1 MLFRFSPFLI
11 ARKCSVSHDSEH
23 FYVVWRRFRC
33 VYAPCGGV
41 FRCIYTRGAVILCI
55 FINIGAFL
63 ENISPKERK
72 TLDFAVYVCYAGIVK
87 ENGGAVANKNT

>member
-1 MLFRFSPFLI
+1 MLFRFSPLLI
-11 ARKCSVSHDSEH
+11 ARKCSVSHDAEH

-33 VYAPCGGV
+33 VYALCGDV
-41 FRCIYTRGAVILCI
+41 FRCIYTRAEAFLCI
-55 FINIGAFL
+55 FMNIGAFL

>member
-1 MLFRFSPFLI
+1 MMQSIFTL
-11 ARKCSVSHDSEH
+11 
-23 FYVVWRRFRC
+23 
-33 VYAPCGGV
+33 CGGV
-41 FRCIYTRGAVILCI
+41 FVACMRYAEAFLCI

-72 TLDFAVYVCYAGIVK
+72 TLDFSVYVCYAGIVK